1 LPAHRQSTTLRK
13 TEDTRRM
20 TASPDALRQSPLYRV
35 LHALARGE
43 TGSEALTGACL
54 AAITRDSDG
63 HAWSWVDAAG
73 ALAAARASDERRAEG
88 RPLGRLDGVPIAVSD
103 VFDVAGMPTG
113 LGLPGHPGLAAEDA
127 FVVQRLRGAGAVILG
142 KTAVDEAGFGT
153 VGRNP
158 HHGDVRNPHAPDR
171 VAGGSSGGAAAAV
184 AAGHA
189 IAALAADTLG
199 GARIPAAFCGLV
211 AHKPTFGE
219 LSCRGLAAG
228 LRRLDCP
235 ALIVRAVQD
244 AGLLLPVLHGYDAAD
259 PRSRKRRVPLAPPD
273 WTPGRLKAGVV
284 ADLSTLGVDAAVV
297 ENFSAVMARVAPVFG
312 SALPVALDIAPLDV
326 DVSRR
331 AAMLLMEA
339 ELLAVHGDRLGS
351 ASPRLRALLDY
362 AVRKSAVDHAAAHR
376 RLDDHIVMVRRLFEQ
391 YDVLL
396 LPTVAGAPPPAG
408 ADEPHNLADLTA
420 LASLA
425 GCPALHLPLPGGL
438 GLQLVGEPRSDL
450 RLLELGG
457 ILASV
462 ADTGE

>member
-1 LPAHRQSTTLRK
+1 MS
-13 TEDTRRM
+13 
-20 TASPDALRQSPLYRV
+20 ASPDVLRQAPLYRV

-43 TGSEALTGACL
+43 VGSEALTGACL
-54 AAITRDSDG
+54 AAITRDSRLN
-63 HAWSWVDAAG
+63 AWAWVDAAG
-73 ALAAARASDERRAEG
+73 ALAAARASDQRRAEG
-88 RPLGRLDGVPIAVSD
+88 RPLGRLDGVPVAISD
-103 VFDVAGMPTG
+103 AFDVAGMPTG
-113 LGLPGHPGLAAEDA
+113 LGLPGHPGLATEDA
-127 FVVQRLRGAGAVILG
+127 FVVQRLRGAGAVLLG
-142 KTAVDEAGFGT
+142 KTAIDEAGLGT
-153 VGRNP
+153 TGRNP
-158 HHGDVRNPHAPDR
+158 HHGDIGNPTHPDR
-171 VAGGSSGGAAAAV
+171 VVGGSSGGAAAAL

-189 IAALAADTLG
+189 VAALAADTLG

-273 WTPGRLKAGVV
+273 WTPGKLKAGVV
-284 ADLSTLGVDAAVV
+284 ADLATLGVDAAVV

-326 DVSRR
+326 AASRLAALLLTEAEIVAAHGAR
-331 AAMLLMEA
+331 LDGASPSLRAML
-339 ELLAVHGDRLGS
+339 GF
-351 ASPRLRALLDY
+351 AS
-362 AVRKSAVDHAAAHR
+362 RKSAADHAAANR
-376 RLDDHIVMVRRLFEQ
+376 RLDEHIVRVRRLFEQ

-396 LPTVAGAPPPAG
+396 LPTVATPPPPAG
-408 ADEPHNLADLTA
+408 SDEPHNLADLTA

-425 GCPALHLPLPGGL
+425 GCPALSLPLPGGL
-438 GLQLVGEPRSDL
+438 GLQLVGEPGSDL

>member
-1 LPAHRQSTTLRK
+1 
-13 TEDTRRM
+13 M
-20 TASPDALRQSPLYRV
+20 TASPDVLRQRPLYRV

-43 TGSEALTGACL
+43 VGSEALTGACL
-54 AAITRDSDG
+54 AAITRDSG
-63 HAWSWVDAAG
+63 LNAWAWVDAAG
-73 ALAAARASDERRAEG
+73 ALAAARASDQRRAEG
-88 RPLGRLDGVPIAVSD
+88 RPLGRLDGVPVAVSD
-103 VFDVAGMPTG
+103 HFDVAGMPTG
-113 LGLPGHPGLAAEDA
+113 FGMPGHPGLGADDA

-142 KTAVDEAGFGT
+142 KTAIDEAGLGT
-153 VGRNP
+153 TGENP
-158 HHGDVRNPHAPDR
+158 HHGTIGNPVFPAR
-171 VAGGSSGGAAAAV
+171 FVGGSSGGAAAAL
-184 AAGHA
+184 AAGHC
-189 IAALAADTLG
+189 IASLAADTLG
-199 GARIPAAFCGLV
+199 GARIPAAFTGLV

-235 ALIVRAVQD
+235 ALIVRTVQD

-273 WTPGRLKAGVV
+273 WAPGQLKAGVV
-284 ADLSTLGVDAAVV
+284 ADLAALGVDASVV

-312 SALPVALDIAPLDV
+312 SALPVALDIAPLEV
-326 DVSRR
+326 DAVRH
-331 AAMLLMEA
+331 AALLLTEA
-339 ELLAVHGDRLGS
+339 EIVASHGPRLHD
-351 ASPRLRALLDY
+351 ASPRLRAMLTY
-362 AVRKSAVDHAAAHR
+362 AMRKTAADHAAANR
-376 RLDDHIVMVRRLFEQ
+376 RLDDHIVRVRRLFEQ

-396 LPTVAGAPPPAG
+396 LPTVATPPPPVDG
-408 ADEPHNLADLTA
+408 LDEPTHLADLTA

-438 GLQLVGEPRSDL
+438 GLQLVGEPGSDL

>member
-1 LPAHRQSTTLRK
+1 MP
-13 TEDTRRM
+13 
-20 TASPDALRQSPLYRV
+20 ASPDVLRQAPLYRA

-43 TGSEALTGACL
+43 TSSEALTGACL
-54 AAITRDSDG
+54 AAITRDSG
-63 HAWSWVDAAG
+63 LNAWAWVDAAG
-73 ALAAARASDERRAEG
+73 ALAAARASDQRRAEG
-88 RPLGRLDGVPIAVSD
+88 RPLGRLDGIPIAISD

-127 FVVQRLRGAGAVILG
+127 FVVQRLRGAGAIFLG
-142 KTAVDEAGFGT
+142 KTAVDEAAFGT

-158 HHGDVRNPHAPDR
+158 HHGDIGNPVHPGR
-171 VAGGSSGGAAAAV
+171 VVGGSSGGAAAAV

-189 IAALAADTLG
+189 VAALASDTLG

-235 ALIVRAVQD
+235 ALITRTVQD
-244 AGLLLPVLHGYDAAD
+244 AGLLLPVLHGYDAVD

-273 WTPGRLKAGVV
+273 WAPGQLKAGVV
-284 ADLSTLGVDAAVV
+284 ADLSALGVDADVV
-297 ENFSAVMARVAPVFG
+297 ENFSAVMALVAPVFG
-312 SALPVALDIAPLDV
+312 SALPVALDIAPLDI
-326 DVSRR
+326 DDSRR
-331 AAMLLMEA
+331 AALLLIEA
-339 ELLAVHGDRLGS
+339 EILAAHG
-351 ASPRLRALLDY
+351 PRLEGASLPLRGLLDF
-362 AVRKSAVDHAAAHR
+362 ATRKTAADHAAANR
-376 RLDDHIVMVRRLFEQ
+376 RLDEHIVMVRRLFEQ

-396 LPTVAGAPPPAG
+396 LPTVVMAPPS
-408 ADEPHNLADLTA
+408 ADAEAPHNLADLTA

-425 GCPALHLPLPGGL
+425 GCPALSLPLPGGL
-438 GLQLVGEPRSDL
+438 GLQLVGEPGSDL

>member
-1 LPAHRQSTTLRK
+1 MS
-13 TEDTRRM
+13 
-20 TASPDALRQSPLYRV
+20 ASPDVLRQAPLYRV
-35 LHALARGE
+35 LHALARGDVS
-43 TGSEALTGACL
+43 SEALTGACL
-54 AAITRDSDG
+54 AAIPRDSALN
-63 HAWSWVDAAG
+63 AWTWVDDAG

-88 RPLGRLDGVPIAVSD
+88 RPLGRLDGVPLAVSD

-127 FVVQRLRGAGAVILG
+127 FVVRRLRGAGAVILG
-142 KTAVDEAGFGT
+142 KTAVDEVGLGT
-153 VGRNP
+153 TGRNP
-158 HHGDVRNPHAPDR
+158 HSGTIGNPQHPGR
-171 VAGGSSGGAAAAV
+171 VVGGSSGGAAAAV

-199 GARIPAAFCGLV
+199 GARIPAAFTGLV

-235 ALIVRAVQD
+235 ALITRVVQD
-244 AGLLLPVLHGYDAAD
+244 AGLMLPVLHGYDAAD

-273 WTPGRLKAGVV
+273 WAPGQLKAGVV
-284 ADLSTLGVDAAVV
+284 ADLAALGVDAAVV

-312 SALPVALDIAPLDV
+312 SALPVALDIAPLEV
-326 DVSRR
+326 DAVRR
-331 AAMLLMEA
+331 AALLLTEA
-339 ELLAVHGDRLGS
+339 EIVAAHGPRLGP
-351 ASPRLRALLDY
+351 ASPPLQAML
-362 AVRKSAVDHAAAHR
+362 AFATRKSAADHAAANR
-376 RLDDHIVMVRRLFEQ
+376 RLDEHIVRVRRLFEQ

-396 LPTVAGAPPPAG
+396 LPTVAMPPPA
-408 ADEPHNLADLTA
+408 ADAPEPQNLADLTA

-438 GLQLVGEPRSDL
+438 GLQLVGEPGSDL